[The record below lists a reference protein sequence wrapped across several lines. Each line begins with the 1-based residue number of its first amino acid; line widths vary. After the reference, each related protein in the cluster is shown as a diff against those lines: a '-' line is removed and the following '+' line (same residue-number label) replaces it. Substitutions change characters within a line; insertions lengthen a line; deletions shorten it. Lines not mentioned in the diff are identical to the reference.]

1 MGVSG
6 RWTCLGDELSALLK
20 NCCRGGTGF
29 CKRMFAW
36 MCSVSKWLREVS
48 KGNTASLIETVLR
61 NATCVATLSLTRLS
75 PPRGWPPMCIVDVT
89 PSLLF
94 AFQLSIPVR
103 IPVTIWISAH
113 RYEEPRVSI
122 CCSLVAP
129 PYQGVSGWWTWLES
143 SLRFLKCLLLGR
155 YVFLNEIGAWMF
167 SVLKWLREVSNGRNQ
182 WWLVWVCP
190 QKPLSGRCVFDCSLE
205 WAYCL
210 T

>member
-75 PPRGWPPMCIVDVT
+75 PPRGWPPNVYSWCYSFSPFRFSAFHSGSDSSHNLNFSSPVRGASCVY
-89 PSLLF
+89 LLF
-94 AFQLSIPVR
+94 LSSAPLPGSLGMVNLIGVELALFEMFAVGKVR
-103 IPVTIWISAH
+103 V
-113 RYEEPRVSI
+113 
-122 CCSLVAP
+122 
-129 PYQGVSGWWTWLES
+129 
-143 SLRFLKCLLLGR
+143 
-155 YVFLNEIGAWMF
+155 
-167 SVLKWLREVSNGRNQ
+167 
-182 WWLVWVCP
+182 
-190 QKPLSGRCVFDCSLE
+190 LE
-205 WAYCL
+205 WDWCL
-210 T
+210 DVFRVEVIARGFQWKKSVMTCLSLSSETAVGKVCVRL